1 MSAVAALAV
10 ASPFAVIAVSD
21 LAGGGHLPLAGD
33 KPAPQ
38 QHQFVQ
44 AAQITDLPSEVMSA
58 LQQGLSQF
66 GIVVPNMPSSIM
78 GSSTPGSAL
87 TTPGSL
93 TSPGLT
99 TPGLTT
105 PGLTTPGS
113 TTPGLTPPAS
123 GLTTPGLRRRPLRR
137 VLLHPGRP
145 RRR

>member
-10 ASPFAVIAVSD
+10 ASPFSVIAVSD

-78 GSSTPGSAL
+78 GSSTPG
-87 TTPGSL
+87 
-93 TSPGLT
+93 LT
-99 TPGLTT
+99 TPGL
-105 PGLTTPGS
+105 

-123 GLTTPGLRRRPLRR
+123 GLTTPGLTTPAAA
-137 VLLHPGRP
+137 PGLTP
-145 RRR
+145 PGATTPALTDPS